1 MKAKPPAKLE
11 NVNDEPNVAQ
21 SPLPRSGSVQQV
33 AGANRR
39 WRLPFRCRGSRR
51 RSAVAQLS
59 TLADF
64 ARMTDEALI
73 AEAMKLAKSFGAD
86 ATAGVSLEMLPK
98 VRAVD
103 AVVVYFESDE
113 HDGKIEVFL
122 EKESGKFI
130 TATLVPRKP
139 KKST

>member
-1 MKAKPPAKLE
+1 
-11 NVNDEPNVAQ
+11 
-21 SPLPRSGSVQQV
+21 
-33 AGANRR
+33 
-39 WRLPFRCRGSRR
+39 
-51 RSAVAQLS
+51 
-59 TLADF
+59 
-64 ARMTDEALI
+64 MTDEALI

-86 ATAGVSLEMLPK
+86 ATAGVTLEMLPK

-122 EKESGKFI
+122 EKVSGKFI